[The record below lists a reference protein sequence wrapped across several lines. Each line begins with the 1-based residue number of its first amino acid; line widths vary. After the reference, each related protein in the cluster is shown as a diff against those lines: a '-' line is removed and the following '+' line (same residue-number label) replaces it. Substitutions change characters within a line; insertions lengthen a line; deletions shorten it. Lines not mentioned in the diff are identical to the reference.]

1 MSKVGNAMA
10 LLGTSRGHASVRTY
24 DPQEIDQPTLQ
35 SLMAAAAGV
44 PRATPAKSWQY
55 VVIQDR
61 ALLRDLSD
69 RAKARLAARAGPMG
83 LTPECLAPFVQPDF
97 NIFYDA
103 STLVVICAKNK
114 SRLALA
120 ECWLAEENLMLAAH
134 ASGLGTCAIGL
145 AVAVLN
151 TPEAK
156 HTLGIAPEL
165 TPVAPIVVGK
175 PRRETTH
182 RVSNPMQSLAVVP
195 WTIRRNTVLPWTRPE
210 RRANA
215 ASPRGYQ

>member
-1 MSKVGNAMA
+1 MS
-10 LLGTSRGHASVRTY
+10 LLGTAHGHASVRTY
-24 DPQEIDQPTLQ
+24 DPQEVDRPTLL
-35 SLMAAAAGV
+35 SLMAAAAGAPKV
-44 PRATPAKSWQY
+44 AQAPLWQY

-61 ALLRDLSD
+61 ALLRSLSD
-69 RAKARLAARAGPMG
+69 RAKARLAGRAGPMG

-114 SRLALA
+114 GRLALA

-134 ASGLGTCAIGL
+134 ARGLGTCAIGL

-156 HTLGIAPEL
+156 HELGIAPEL

-175 PRRETTH
+175 PRRETAH
-182 RVSNPMQSLAVVP
+182 RVSHPMQSLAVVP
-195 WTIRRNTVLPWTRPE
+195 WTIRRNSVLPWTRPE

-215 ASPRGYQ
+215 ASPRSYRA